1 MEHTFYSP
9 KQRSTGPG
17 SNNKDDICDNSIL
30 RSNVLLEKGSNTPC
44 VLAMQKIH
52 FIQFKT
58 IDFNDRRIPLM
69 LRLTSTYYVFG
80 CKKYICRKCH
90 LRNLYGCTAG
100 TWVASK
106 KLFFVDFSMLLEGD
120 IIGYG
125 LDSSYYFNKCLADKN
140 VSLNEKRFDVKEKY
154 VPGQ

>member
-1 MEHTFYSP
+1 MTYVTKAYRDQMCSRKREAIPPACFLCKKYTR
-9 KQRSTGPG
+9 K
-17 SNNKDDICDNSIL
+17 
-30 RSNVLLEKGSNTPC
+30 
-44 VLAMQKIH
+44 H
-52 FIQFKT
+52 FIQLKT

-69 LRLTSTYYVFG
+69 FRLTSTYYAFG

-106 KLFFVDFSMLLEGD
+106 KLFFVDFSMLLEGGV
-120 IIGYG
+120 IGYG
-125 LDSSYYFNKCLADKN
+125 LDSSYYCNKCLADKN

-154 VPGQ
+154 IPDQ